1 MTCQDVAEC
10 LGEFIDGSLPHTA
23 ERAVEDHL
31 CDCTDCVAYA
41 STLAAV
47 PEVLRAASVDAY
59 RAPDRLPEW
68 LVGATVSRLLAVD
81 RFASSSEGQFRLN

>member
-1 MTCQDVAEC
+1 VTCRDVAEC

-31 CDCTDCVAYA
+31 CDCSGCVAYA
-41 STLAAV
+41 STLAAF
-47 PEVLRAASVDAY
+47 PEVLRAASVEAY

-68 LVGATVSRLLAVD
+68 LVEATVSRLLAAN
-81 RFASSSEGQFRLN
+81 RFANASGGQFRLN